1 MFLPNCLRNGSCR
14 PSLGLD
20 AVAAE
25 DLPGPQ
31 EAHVVMRLERGRVA
45 LGRIN
50 GTTGTRMA
58 WAVPLDDATVKP
70 LADKRRGAVQAVL

>member
-1 MFLPNCLRNGSCR
+1 
-14 PSLGLD
+14 
-20 AVAAE
+20 
-25 DLPGPQ
+25 
-31 EAHVVMRLERGRVA
+31 MRLERGRVA